1 MESQRS
7 LNDFRTFS
15 QTGISNQIGPHTEEK
30 ELKKER
36 ERKKERRQLHANKKL
51 VGLSLNFSWFLTLQH
66 NDSINGAT
74 EMCNAK
80 VRKSSKSI
88 SGKLACITCNYK
100 SGYICDSQCHCLC
113 VRVFEFVCTTCFV

>member
-80 VRKSSKSI
+80 V
-88 SGKLACITCNYK
+88 
-100 SGYICDSQCHCLC
+100 
-113 VRVFEFVCTTCFV
+113 